1 MSESSPLPLAVCIE
15 FAAVVARHAPV
26 LELTGRAFPPETV
39 RRCEELA
46 LRRLGLWRERL
57 RAWRRAFGMED
68 ARDAETPTLGRD
80 DCDEGL
86 RDQASRNRDSDSGRH
101 ENPSRELRSRSRE
114 ASPPHHA
121 RRPTA
126 AQAAEWMHSLQEVL
140 VGEMFDRVWCGVL
153 ASADPSRGGY
163 AGMWMAERLFWAQL
177 EIVNGVLQ
185 AALDAAPAD
194 SSLGTEATAFQ
205 RRIERWTD
213 LLLAA
218 VGDSATAGKFA
229 FSRQRHAEFREDAA
243 GIGSAESG
251 ASSGNDLKSL
261 TARAARWAGWIGAL
275 RESFHASGDCT
286 SEAATT
292 WRELFEVVLSG
303 FGSEFLSPAGRCH
316 SPWMEGWRDRVLGR
330 PRSSRAPLEAASF
343 RRFGR

>member
-1 MSESSPLPLAVCIE
+1 MSETSPLPLAVCIE

-57 RAWRRAFGMED
+57 RAWRRAFGMEEG
-68 ARDAETPTLGRD
+68 RDSDVPSAGRD
-80 DCDEGL
+80 DCDAHEAPL
-86 RDQASRNRDSDSGRH
+86 WNRDSERGGHDGST
-101 ENPSRELRSRSRE
+101 REDRSPRRD
-114 ASPPHHA
+114 ASPRRNAP
-121 RRPTA
+121 RPTA

-163 AGMWMAERLFWAQL
+163 AGTWMAERLFWAQL

-194 SSLGTEATAFQ
+194 SSLGTEATGFQ

-243 GIGSAESG
+243 GIGSGGESG
-251 ASSGNDLKSL
+251 SDAGTDMKSL
-261 TARAARWAGWIGAL
+261 TARAARWAGWIGGL
-275 RESFHASGDCT
+275 RAGFHGSGDCS